1 MVLDQRPSG
10 ELIGRH
16 ERGAQL
22 EVALQVLVVEQ
33 ASPHGPSQGL
43 EGGTVPG
50 VEVAL
55 LAAAHEV
62 GGEGDVVDEVPGGGE
77 VLHVLGAVQGDEDD
91 VATPQQIRGD
101 GTKVIDGPHVQQV
114 GVLRPVHHPPEDGQ
128 GVTADRGAVVG
139 LPQHQVGADGKDLQ
153 GLGVADV
160 AGGCRGASIG
170 PRVQPVLA
178 AELLGL
184 LEDLAGELHLPGVLG
199 QLGQDQAVVP
209 VPLENQR
216 EDMPDGLSGSLR
228 CGGRDHLTGAGI
240 TRGVVGAESLV
251 KAEHDIADGGLDQ
264 ILRPLPRR
272 GCALRADQV
281 EEARA
286 GQLIRHRCQP
296 ARGRPQVGPEGLQG
310 LVIASQ
316 PCQADATAIVPP
328 AACGLLERPQGLLV
342 RALRGG
348 EVADTFR
355 GESQLV
361 KSVPVAGVQ

>member
-1 MVLDQRPSG
+1 M
-10 ELIGRH
+10 
-16 ERGAQL
+16 
-22 EVALQVLVVEQ
+22 
-33 ASPHGPSQGL
+33 
-43 EGGTVPG
+43 
-50 VEVAL
+50 
-55 LAAAHEV
+55 
-62 GGEGDVVDEVPGGGE
+62 
-77 VLHVLGAVQGDEDD
+77 
-91 VATPQQIRGD
+91 
-101 GTKVIDGPHVQQV
+101 
-114 GVLRPVHHPPEDGQ
+114 
-128 GVTADRGAVVG
+128 VG

-199 QLGQDQAVVP
+199 QLGQDQAVIP

-216 EDMPDGLSGSLR
+216 EDMPDGLSGLTR
-228 CGGRDHLTGAGI
+228 CGRRDLRAAAG
-240 TRGVVGAESLV
+240 TARSAVGAESLV
-251 KAEHDIADGGLDQ
+251 KAEHDVTDGGLDQ
-264 ILRPLPRR
+264 VLRPLPRR
-272 GCALRADQV
+272 RCALRADQV

-286 GQLIRHRCQP
+286 GQLLGHRCQP
-296 ARGRPQVGPEGLQG
+296 ARSRPQVGPEGGQR
-310 LVIASQ
+310 LVVASQ
-316 PCQADATAIVPP
+316 PCQADPTAIVPP